1 MIFIDVL
8 ADEELQ
14 NTINKLISGMLP
26 HEEFK
31 PSLFNEILG
40 SIFKLIKLEEFS
52 GEYYILLDVL
62 QKFANIGSS
71 HPTFGLRL
79 TKDTLEEILQA
90 NIQDLVTNESVR
102 TTSLLLEEGRDA
114 NLALENTFTDA
125 CQMLYSRTLDLY
137 EKCLELKI
145 PSEEALGYKPAYKT
159 SFLRHT
165 GEQSLRAQTT
175 ILSDVLKLGK
185 VEYRGA
191 SGWLDF
197 SVRTLAE
204 ITDRVKAEDDSFMVV
219 KSSADS
225 DSLLDSNANQFT
237 KLADYGIPPIDDYT
251 PMLTHRLIVVCANE
265 NVGKTASAVNMA
277 GGLLV
282 AGKRVLWMCGEN
294 TRGNVYAKILSNYIY
309 RTRGVYITTVQ
320 LAKRKTMLPQDKQQL
335 VALAKTELDSKGLL
349 GFKDSF
355 TYENTEEELTAI
367 YKDFPFDAVF
377 IDHTGALKGGPHME
391 ENVSRLAV
399 NLREFKKKFPVCII
413 TLSHL
418 SVIAKEL
425 LAKDKQVVSSPTA
438 FSSTLSKEAD
448 EIFILHRNQELDKR
462 GLLAFYNY
470 KRRDAEVVVDEIIL
484 RKKFNVSAYE
494 YDETIQVANT
504 GFSTSAESV
513 LKMIEDSVEDNDLDE
528 DYIQDS
534 RDNLVLGSDV
544 SLDEADDLSSVEF
557 DDDYDNFDD
566 DDFDDFE

>member
-14 NTINKLISGMLP
+14 TVVNKLISGMLP
-26 HEEFK
+26 HENFK
-31 PSLFNEILG
+31 PSVYNEILT

-62 QKFANIGSS
+62 QKYADIGNS

-79 TKDTLEEILQA
+79 IKDTLEEILQA
-90 NIQDLVTNESVR
+90 NIQDLVSNESVR
-102 TTSLLLEEGRDA
+102 TTSLLLEAGYDA
-114 NLALENTFTDA
+114 NLALENTFTEA
-125 CQMLYSRTLDLY
+125 CQLLYTRTIDLY
-137 EKCLELKI
+137 DKCLELKI
-145 PSEEALGYKPAYKT
+145 PSEEALGYKPAYKS
-159 SFLRHT
+159 SFLRHV

-175 ILSDVLKLGK
+175 ILSDVLKVGK
-185 VEYRGA
+185 VEYRGS

-197 SVRTLAE
+197 SVRTLADT
-204 ITDRVKAEDDSFMVV
+204 TDRIKAEDDTFMVV
-219 KSSADS
+219 KSQVDS
-225 DSLLDSNANQFT
+225 DALLDSNANQFT
-237 KLADYGIPPIDDYT
+237 KLADYGIPPIDDFT
-251 PMLTHRLIVVCANE
+251 PILTHRLVVVCANE
-265 NVGKTASAVNMA
+265 NVGKTASAIHMA
-277 GGLLV
+277 CSLLV
-282 AGKRVLWMCGEN
+282 EGKKVLWICGEN
-294 TRGNVYAKILSNYIY
+294 TRGNVYAKMLSNYIY
-309 RTRGVYITTVQ
+309 RTRGIYITAVQ

-349 GFKDSF
+349 GFKDIIS
-355 TYENTEEELTAI
+355 YENAEEELTSI
-367 YKDFPFDAVF
+367 YKEFQFDAVV

-418 SVIAKEL
+418 SVVAKDL
-425 LAKDKQVVSSPTA
+425 LARDKQVVSSPTA

-448 EIFILHRNQELDKR
+448 EIFILHKNAELDKR

-470 KRRDAEVVVDEIIL
+470 KRRDASVVVDEIIL

-513 LKMIEDSVEDNDLDE
+513 LKMIEDSVEGDELNEEYIPETNSNVVMGDN
-528 DYIQDS
+528 I
-534 RDNLVLGSDV
+534 
-544 SLDEADDLSSVEF
+544 SLDDGLSGVEF

-566 DDFDDFE
+566 DFDDFE